1 MEGNRKYSTHYGRY
15 QKIQYPLWKVIEST
29 VPIMEDNKVQYPLW
43 KVIES
48 TVTIMEGNRKYSNHY
63 GR

>member
-1 MEGNRKYSTHYGRY
+1 MEG
-15 QKIQYPLWKVIEST
+15 
-29 VPIMEDNKVQYPLW
+29 NKVQYPLW

-48 TVTIMEGNRKYSNHY
+48 TVPVMEGNRKYSTDC